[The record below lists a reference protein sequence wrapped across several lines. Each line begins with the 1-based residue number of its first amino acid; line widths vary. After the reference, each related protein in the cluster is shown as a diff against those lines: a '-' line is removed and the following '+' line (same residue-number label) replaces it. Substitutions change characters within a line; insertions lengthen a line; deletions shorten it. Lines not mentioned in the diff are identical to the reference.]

1 MTLARTLTASGPRDR
16 RRVQRLTLTSS
27 IIGAVVV
34 AVDGSVLTVVQPVMQ
49 RELHASLAQIQW
61 TSTAYLIAVAS
72 LLVFAGRLGD
82 RFGHRRVFT
91 VGALGFGAASAGIG
105 FAGSAVLVIGLRVLQ
120 GVFGALLQPATLG
133 MLRAAYPADRLA
145 MPIALRTSA
154 IGLAVAAG
162 PLVGGVFAVHLG
174 WRSVFF
180 LSVVPA
186 LAVGVLV
193 LLVRIPDAGTPDAGT
208 PDAGTPGAG
217 TADAGTRAAGTR
229 AAGTREAGAPRRRA
243 PMPERADDARGG
255 LGLPGACL
263 FAVCLGSLVHALV
276 ELPGTGW
283 TASTTLAVLAA
294 AAAGTAFVVHER
306 RAASRFVPPGVL
318 RSVPL
323 TASLAVLVS
332 ASAALFGTLFLGTY
346 LLQHVLGLDPFQSAL
361 RMVPLAAVMVLG
373 APVSAVL
380 QRRFGHRRTAVAGM
394 ALLALGILL
403 TSRLDGQST
412 AVATAL
418 SFVVVGAGFCPVMVT
433 ATAVVVR
440 EARLGT
446 EGVAGGL
453 QQTAMN
459 VGPALGLAL
468 VTMLMG
474 TAAPGA
480 GPGSTDG
487 PAFTAAMGTALVVLA
502 APAALGALVA
512 LRLPDRTDGGRRP
525 AV

>member
-1 MTLARTLTASGPRDR
+1 
-16 RRVQRLTLTSS
+16 
-27 IIGAVVV
+27 
-34 AVDGSVLTVVQPVMQ
+34 VLTVVKPVMQ
-49 RELHASLAQIQW
+49 RELQASFAQIQW
-61 TSTAYLIAVAS
+61 TRTAYLIAVAS

-82 RFGHRRVFT
+82 RYGHRRVFT
-91 VGALGFGAASAGIG
+91 VGALGFAAASAGIG
-105 FAGSAVLVIGLRVLQ
+105 FAGSAVLVIGLRGLQ

-133 MLRAAYPADRLA
+133 MLRAAYPSDRLA

-162 PLVGGVFAVHLG
+162 PLVGGVLAVHLG

-180 LSVVPA
+180 LSVAPA

-193 LLVRIPDAGTPDAGT
+193 LLVRTPEAGTAKAGT
-208 PDAGTPGAG
+208 AEAGTVGAG
-217 TADAGTRAAGTR
+217 TVDVGTPCAGSAAAGTAVAGTRDA
-229 AAGTREAGAPRRRA
+229 EAPVVRT
-243 PMPERADDARGG
+243 PEPERAGHARGG

-276 ELPGTGW
+276 ALPGTGW

-294 AAAGTAFVVHER
+294 AAAGAAFVVHER

-346 LLQHVLGLDPFQSAL
+346 LLQHVLGLDPFASAL

-412 AVATAL
+412 AMATAL
-418 SFVVVGAGFCPVMVT
+418 SFLVVGAGFCPVMVT

-440 EARLGT
+440 EAPRGT

-474 TAAPGA
+474 VAAPGA
-480 GPGSTDG
+480 GPGSTGG
-487 PAFTAAMGTALVVLA
+487 PEFTEAMGTALVVLA
-502 APAALGALVA
+502 APAALGALIA
-512 LRLPDRTDGGRRP
+512 LRLPGRTDGGRRP
-525 AV
+525 AA

>member
-1 MTLARTLTASGPRDR
+1 MTLARTRTPSGPRDR
-16 RRVQRLTLTSS
+16 RRLQRLTLTSS
-27 IIGAVVV
+27 ITGAVVV

-49 RELHASLAQIQW
+49 RELHASFAQIQW

-91 VGALGFGAASAGIG
+91 VGALGFAAASAAIG
-105 FAGSAVLVIGLRVLQ
+105 LAGSTVLVIGLRVLQ

-133 MLRAAYPADRLA
+133 MLRAAYPSDRLA

-162 PLVGGVFAVHLG
+162 PLVGGVLAVHLG

-186 LAVGVLV
+186 LAVGLFV
-193 LLVRIPDAGTPDAGT
+193 LLVRTPETGTGVAAARETGTGGPAIRDAQAPGVRTP
-208 PDAGTPGAG
+208 
-217 TADAGTRAAGTR
+217 
-229 AAGTREAGAPRRRA
+229 E
-243 PMPERADDARGG
+243 PERTEDARGG

-276 ELPGTGW
+276 ELPGAGW
-283 TASTTLAVLAA
+283 TAPTTLAVLAA
-294 AAAGTAFVVHER
+294 VAAGAAFVVHER

-346 LLQHVLGLDPFQSAL
+346 LLQHVLGLDPFRSAL

-380 QRRFGHRRTAVAGM
+380 QRRFGHRRTAVGGM

-412 AVATAL
+412 AVATSLAFL
-418 SFVVVGAGFCPVMVT
+418 VVGAGFCPVMVT

-440 EARLGT
+440 EAPLGT

-474 TAAPGA
+474 VAAPGA
-480 GPGSTDG
+480 GAGFTGG
-487 PAFTAAMGTALVVLA
+487 PEFTEAMGTALVVLA
-502 APAALGALVA
+502 VPAALGALLA
-512 LRLPDRTDGGRRP
+512 LRLPGRTDGGRRP
-525 AV
+525 SA

>member
-1 MTLARTLTASGPRDR
+1 MTLARTRTPSGPRDR
-16 RRVQRLTLTSS
+16 RRLQRLTLTSS
-27 IIGAVVV
+27 ITGAVVV

-49 RELHASLAQIQW
+49 RELHASFAQIQW

-91 VGALGFGAASAGIG
+91 VGALGFAAASAAIG
-105 FAGSAVLVIGLRVLQ
+105 LAGSTVLVIGLRVLQ

-133 MLRAAYPADRLA
+133 MLRAAYPSDRLA

-162 PLVGGVFAVHLG
+162 PLVGGALAVHLG

-186 LAVGVLV
+186 LAVGLLV
-193 LLVRIPDAGTPDAGT
+193 LLVRTPETGTGV
-208 PDAGTPGAG
+208 
-217 TADAGTRAAGTR
+217 AA
-229 AAGTREAGAPRRRA
+229 AREAGTGVAAARETGTGGPAIRDAQAPGVRT
-243 PMPERADDARGG
+243 PEPERTEDARGG

-283 TASTTLAVLAA
+283 TAPTTLAVLAA
-294 AAAGTAFVVHER
+294 VAAGAAFVVHER

-346 LLQHVLGLDPFQSAL
+346 LLQHVLGLDPFRSAL

-380 QRRFGHRRTAVAGM
+380 QRLFGHRRTAVGGM

-412 AVATAL
+412 AVATSLAFL
-418 SFVVVGAGFCPVMVT
+418 VVGAGFCPVMVT

-440 EARLGT
+440 EAPLGT

-474 TAAPGA
+474 VAAPGA
-480 GPGSTDG
+480 GAGFTGG
-487 PAFTAAMGTALVVLA
+487 PEFTEAMGTALVVLA
-502 APAALGALVA
+502 VPAALGALLA
-512 LRLPDRTDGGRRP
+512 LRLPGRTDGGRP
-525 AV
+525 PSA

>member
-1 MTLARTLTASGPRDR
+1 MHPVTLARTRTASGPRDR
-16 RRVQRLTLTSS
+16 RRLQRLTLASS
-27 IIGAVVV
+27 ITGAVVV

-49 RELHASLAQIQW
+49 RELHASFAQIQW
-61 TSTAYLIAVAS
+61 TSTGYLIAVAS

-91 VGALGFGAASAGIG
+91 VGALGFAAASAGIG
-105 FAGSAVLVIGLRVLQ
+105 LAGSVELVIGLRVLQ

-133 MLRAAYPADRLA
+133 MLRAAYPSDRLA

-162 PLVGGVFAVHLG
+162 PLVGGVLAVRLG

-180 LSVVPA
+180 LSVAPA
-186 LAVGVLV
+186 LAVGALV
-193 LLVRIPDAGTPDAGT
+193 LLVRTPEAGTPEAG
-208 PDAGTPGAG
+208 AV
-217 TADAGTRAAGTR
+217 
-229 AAGTREAGAPRRRA
+229 AAGTREAGAPGVRTPA
-243 PMPERADDARGG
+243 PERADDARGG

-276 ELPGTGW
+276 GLPGTGW
-283 TASTTLAVLAA
+283 TTSTTLAVLAA
-294 AAAGTAFVVHER
+294 AAAGAAFAVHER
-306 RAASRFVPPGVL
+306 RAASRLVPPGVL
-318 RSVPL
+318 RSAPL
-323 TASLAVLVS
+323 TASLAVLGS

-346 LLQHVLGLDPFQSAL
+346 LLQHVLGLDPFRSAL

-418 SFVVVGAGFCPVMVT
+418 SFLVVGAGFCPVMVT

-440 EARLGT
+440 EAPLGT

-468 VTMLMG
+468 VTVLMG
-474 TAAPGA
+474 VAAPGA
-480 GPGSTDG
+480 GPGSTGG
-487 PAFTAAMGTALVVLA
+487 PSFTAAMGTALAVLT
-502 APAALGALVA
+502 APAVLGALAA
-512 LRLPDRTDGGRRP
+512 LRLPGRTDGEKRP

>member
-1 MTLARTLTASGPRDR
+1 MTVARTGTTTGPGDR
-16 RRVQRLTLTSS
+16 RRLQRLTLTSS
-27 IIGAVVV
+27 ITGAVVV

-49 RELHASLAQIQW
+49 RELHASFTQVQW
-61 TSTAYLIAVAS
+61 TSTGYLIAVAS

-91 VGALGFGAASAGIG
+91 AGALGFAATSAGIG
-105 FAGSAVLVIGLRVLQ
+105 LAGSAGLVIGLRVLQ

-133 MLRAAYPADRLA
+133 MLRAAYPPGRLA

-162 PLVGGVFAVHLG
+162 PLVGGALAVRLG

-180 LSVVPA
+180 LSVAPA

-193 LLVRIPDAGTPDAGT
+193 LLVRTP
-208 PDAGTPGAG
+208 
-217 TADAGTRAAGTR
+217 
-229 AAGTREAGAPRRRA
+229 E
-243 PMPERADDARGG
+243 PERADDARAG

-276 ELPGTGW
+276 GLPGTGW

-294 AAAGTAFVVHER
+294 TVAGAAFTACER
-306 RAASRFVPPGVL
+306 RTASPLVPPAVL

-323 TASLAVLVS
+323 VASLAVLVS

-346 LLQHVLGLDPFQSAL
+346 LLQHVLGLDPFASAL
-361 RMVPLAAVMVLG
+361 RMLPLAVVMVLG
-373 APVSAVL
+373 APAATPL
-380 QRRFGHRRTAVAGM
+380 QRRYGHRRTAVAGM
-394 ALLALGILL
+394 ALFALGILL

-412 AVATAL
+412 PWASGPAFL
-418 SFVVVGAGFCPVMVT
+418 VVGAGFCLVMVT

-440 EARLGT
+440 EAPLGA
-446 EGVAGGL
+446 EGVSGGL

-459 VGPALGLAL
+459 IGPVLGVAL

-474 TAAPGA
+474 AAAPGA
-480 GPGSTDG
+480 GPGPVGG

-502 APAALGALVA
+502 AVASLGALVA
-512 LRLPDRTDGGRRP
+512 TRLPGRTDGRGRRP
-525 AV
+525 V

>member
-1 MTLARTLTASGPRDR
+1 MTLARTRTASGPRDR
-16 RRVQRLTLTSS
+16 RRLQRLTLTSS
-27 IIGAVVV
+27 ITGAVVV

-49 RELHASLAQIQW
+49 RELHASFAQIQW

-91 VGALGFGAASAGIG
+91 VGALGFAAASAAVGL
-105 FAGSAVLVIGLRVLQ
+105 AGSAVLVIGLRVLQ

-133 MLRAAYPADRLA
+133 MLRAAYPSDRLA

-162 PLVGGVFAVHLG
+162 PLVGGVLAVQLG

-186 LAVGVLV
+186 LAVGLLV
-193 LLVRIPDAGTPDAGT
+193 LLVRTPEAGT
-208 PDAGTPGAG
+208 GA
-217 TADAGTRAAGTR
+217 AAV
-229 AAGTREAGAPRRRA
+229 RETGAPGVRT
-243 PMPERADDARGG
+243 PERERTEDARGG

-283 TASTTLAVLAA
+283 TAPTTLAVLAA
-294 AAAGTAFVVHER
+294 AAAGAAFVVHER

-346 LLQHVLGLDPFQSAL
+346 LLQHVLGLDPFRSAL

-412 AVATAL
+412 AVATSLAFL
-418 SFVVVGAGFCPVMVT
+418 VVGAGFCPVMVT

-440 EARLGT
+440 EAPLGT

-474 TAAPGA
+474 VAAPGA
-480 GPGSTDG
+480 GPGSAGG
-487 PAFTAAMGTALVVLA
+487 PEFTEAMGTALAVLA
-502 APAALGALVA
+502 VPAALGALMA
-512 LRLPDRTDGGRRP
+512 LRLPGRTDGGRRP
-525 AV
+525 AA

>member
-1 MTLARTLTASGPRDR
+1 MTLARTRTPSGPRDR
-16 RRVQRLTLTSS
+16 RRLQRLTLTSS
-27 IIGAVVV
+27 ITGAVVV

-49 RELHASLAQIQW
+49 RELHASFAQIQW

-91 VGALGFGAASAGIG
+91 VGALGFAAASAAIG
-105 FAGSAVLVIGLRVLQ
+105 LAGSTALVIGLRVLQ

-133 MLRAAYPADRLA
+133 MLRAAYPSDRLA

-162 PLVGGVFAVHLG
+162 PLVGGALAVHLG

-186 LAVGVLV
+186 LAVGLLV
-193 LLVRIPDAGTPDAGT
+193 LLVRTPETGTGVAAARETGTGGPAIRDAQAPGVRTP
-208 PDAGTPGAG
+208 
-217 TADAGTRAAGTR
+217 
-229 AAGTREAGAPRRRA
+229 E
-243 PMPERADDARGG
+243 PERTEDARGG

-283 TASTTLAVLAA
+283 TAPTTLAVLAA
-294 AAAGTAFVVHER
+294 VAAGAAFVVHER

-346 LLQHVLGLDPFQSAL
+346 LLQHVLGLDPFRSAL

-380 QRRFGHRRTAVAGM
+380 QRRFGHRRTAVGGM

-412 AVATAL
+412 AVATSLAFL
-418 SFVVVGAGFCPVMVT
+418 FVGAGFCPVMVT

-440 EARLGT
+440 EAPLGT

-474 TAAPGA
+474 VAAPGA
-480 GPGSTDG
+480 GAGFTGG
-487 PAFTAAMGTALVVLA
+487 PEFTEAMGTALVVLA
-502 APAALGALVA
+502 VPAALGALLA
-512 LRLPDRTDGGRRP
+512 LRLPGRTDGGRRP
-525 AV
+525 SA